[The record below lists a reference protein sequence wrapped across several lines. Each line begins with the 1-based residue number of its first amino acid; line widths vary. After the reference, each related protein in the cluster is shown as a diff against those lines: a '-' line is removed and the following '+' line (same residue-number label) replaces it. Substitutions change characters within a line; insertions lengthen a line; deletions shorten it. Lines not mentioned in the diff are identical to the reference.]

1 MLLKF
6 YHSKVEKMKAI
17 PLILLL
23 VISSFGI
30 SFTGNSAP
38 SDDPSSALPIAAKSD
53 QYSTSDLVS
62 LKMQPLTNDKHPESC
77 KAKLNVVGQPEFGW
91 VVNNNDG
98 SFTYIPEEGKWGDT
112 TFKYELCCGEQCA
125 AASIELSVHAEMG
138 CQFENW
144 DAPEVISPNGDG
156 QDDFFQFDVM
166 KECWR
171 NAVFSFSIYNE
182 NGEIIYQNTDYRTDQ
197 PWLAVQ
203 NVGKVALVPAGT
215 YMYVLE
221 QTIGRQNQTK
231 TGYIEVE
238 REKKEQSK
246 D

>member
-1 MLLKF
+1 M
-6 YHSKVEKMKAI
+6 
-17 PLILLL
+17 LLL

-30 SFTGNSAP
+30 SFTGITDS
-38 SDDPSSALPIAAKSD
+38 SDDPSSASPIAAKSD
-53 QYSTSDLVS
+53 QYSTSDLIS
-62 LKMQPLTNDKHPESC
+62 LKMKPLTNDKHPESC
-77 KAKLNVVGQPEFGW
+77 EAKLNVVGQPEFGW

-98 SFTYIPEEGKWGDT
+98 TFTYIPEEGKLGDT
-112 TFKYELCCGEQCA
+112 SFKYELCCGEHCA
-125 AASIELSVHAEMG
+125 ATNIKLSVHAEMG

-144 DAPEVISPNGDG
+144 DAPEVISPDGDG
-156 QDDFFQFDVM
+156 KDDFFQFNVM

-182 NGEIIYQNTDYRTDQ
+182 KGILIYQNTDYRTDQ

-203 NVGKVALVPAGT
+203 NVGGAALVPAGT

-231 TGYIEVE
+231 TGYVEVK
-238 REKKEQSK
+238 RAEKK
-246 D
+246 